1 MIVVR
6 AGPGNEPE
14 RAGENPTRILIQSI
28 LPLRVSFS
36 TLMNGTSE

>member
-6 AGPGNEPE
+6 SGPGNEPG
-14 RAGENPTRILIQSI
+14 RAGESRTRILIQSI
-28 LPLRVSFS
+28 LSLRVSFS